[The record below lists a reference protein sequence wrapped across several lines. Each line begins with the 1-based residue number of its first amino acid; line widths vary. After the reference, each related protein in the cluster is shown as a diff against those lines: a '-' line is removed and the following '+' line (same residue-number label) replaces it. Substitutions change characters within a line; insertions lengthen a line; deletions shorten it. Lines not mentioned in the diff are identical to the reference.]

1 MPTRLCRLFLIIND
15 AMAETKAIGAGN
27 NTPYTHKFVF
37 STTNKRKNHSAA
49 KADSVNDIFASL
61 LARYIDF
68 N

>member
-1 MPTRLCRLFLIIND
+1 
-15 AMAETKAIGAGN
+15 MAETKAIGAGN

-49 KADSVNDIFASL
+49 KADSVNDTFANL